1 MLATMWKR
9 LVLALAIFG
18 MASASRGQE
27 AKPKPNDDLKS
38 RQERIENGIEPI
50 QLGSGQD
57 DAKLSLAELMKLY
70 KDPGL
75 TVAVID
81 GYKIAWTKA
90 YGTTDLG
97 GKAPVT
103 TKTLFQAGSI
113 SKPVAATGMLALVQ
127 AGKLALDEKG
137 NVAAIGEPHRRADGA
152 RISWI

>member
-1 MLATMWKR
+1 M
-9 LVLALAIFG
+9 G
-18 MASASRGQE
+18 NGQE
-27 AKPKPNDDLKS
+27 P
-38 RQERIENGIEPI
+38 
-50 QLGSGQD
+50 
-57 DAKLSLAELMKLY
+57 AKLSLAELMKLY
-70 KDPGL
+70 KAPGL

-127 AGKLALDEKG
+127 AGKLSLDEDVNLKLKKWKVPENEITKEEKG
-137 NVAAIGEPHRRADGA
+137 TLRRMASHTAGA
-152 RISWI
+152 TVDRVS

>member
-1 MLATMWKR
+1 M
-9 LVLALAIFG
+9 G
-18 MASASRGQE
+18 NGQE
-27 AKPKPNDDLKS
+27 P
-38 RQERIENGIEPI
+38 
-50 QLGSGQD
+50 
-57 DAKLSLAELMKLY
+57 AKLSLAELMKLY

-127 AGKLALDEKG
+127 AGKISPDRGGRLELQQVWG
-137 NVAAIGEPHRRADGA
+137 RRD
-152 RISWI
+152 R